1 MNKEEVIEEA
11 QKPVA
16 PIDLSAI
23 KNLDV
28 AGDRDES
35 LKEIKS
41 KANTM
46 KKNKGKFCFMEAHRI
61 PLLSGGR
68 YYQDSNDKD
77 LKDGYIKLVPM
88 SLAEEE
94 ILTNQAYLKNNSAF
108 RLVFDNCLRSDYKA
122 SNLLSYD
129 VYYLLYAL
137 RNISYGNDY
146 EFNCKCAE
154 CGKEFKKTINID
166 EIDWEEI
173 PEDVQDEVVVNL
185 PVSRYTVK
193 IRMSRLKDEEEVTRL
208 STVKK
213 YEEVPERILEYFV
226 RTIEIIDD
234 NGEPVA
240 PSDWIEFYQALPT
253 KDRVAIADKFNY
265 ASNVPTVQIICPKC
279 SATREVGIPIDKG
292 FFRLS

>member
-1 MNKEEVIEEA
+1 MNKEVIEEA

-41 KANTM
+41 KVNTM

-173 PEDVQDEVVVNL
+173 PEDVQDEVAVNL
-185 PVSRYTVK
+185 PVSRYIVK

-234 NGEPVA
+234 NGDPVA